1 MKIAPVADVKAHLS
15 AYLRSSTEGPI
26 VVTRKGKSVAVILAV
41 EDDEEVERLLL
52 AYSPKFQRILRTA
65 RQQIEATGG
74 LSHEKFW
81 KDVEPGEPKGPG

>member
-15 AYLRSSTEGPI
+15 AYLKSSTEGPV

-41 EDDEEVERLLL
+41 KDDDELERLLL

-65 RQQIEATGG
+65 RQQIESTGG
-74 LSHEKFW
+74 LSHEEFW
-81 KDVEPGEPKGPG
+81 KDTEPSGSK